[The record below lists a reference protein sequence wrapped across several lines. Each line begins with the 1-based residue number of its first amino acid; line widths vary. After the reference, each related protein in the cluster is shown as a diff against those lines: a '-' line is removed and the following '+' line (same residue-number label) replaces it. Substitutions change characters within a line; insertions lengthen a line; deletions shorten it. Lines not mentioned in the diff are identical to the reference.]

1 MDIQKIITD
10 AVKMLSENEEL
21 LKAFNK
27 NPAKTLEGLLGFD
40 LPDDKVNAIVEGV
53 KAKLKLDDAMD
64 AAGKLLGMFARK

>member
-21 LKAFNK
+21 IKAFNK
-27 NPAKTLEGLLGFD
+27 NPAKTLEDLLGFD

-64 AAGKLLGMFARK
+64 VAGKLLGMFARK

>member
-21 LKAFNK
+21 LKAFNN

-64 AAGKLLGMFARK
+64 VAGKLLGMFARK

>member
-21 LKAFNK
+21 LKAFNH

-64 AAGKLLGMFARK
+64 VAGKLLGMFARK